1 MMRLRISLVMGKRLQ
16 SLVQSEHVGIV
27 KGHHVPISAQNY
39 HALLMQQSSMAISCA
54 RFFTN
59 YVALTLVEDN
69 FGEV

>member
-27 KGHHVPISAQNY
+27 KGHHVSISAQNY
-39 HALLMQQSSMAISCA
+39 HALFMQQSSMTISCA
-54 RFFTN
+54 RLFTD
-59 YVALTLVEDN
+59 YVALTLIKYN